1 MRIGVTFPQ
10 LNDPAEIRAFAQTAE
25 AVGYDHLMVFDHVL
39 LQHRELPDGRLSQAP
54 YDVTIRFH
62 EPLVLFGF
70 LAAATSRI
78 ELGTWVMVLPQRQ
91 TVLVAKQVAEADLL
105 SGGRIRLGVGLGW
118 NRLEYQTL
126 NEDFSTRGRRVEEQ
140 IELLRAL
147 WAEELVTFDGR
158 WHSISKSGLNPRPV
172 QRPIPIWMGGMADAM
187 LQRVARMGDGWLP
200 MGGQG
205 EDAMATMQQ
214 SIVRLREYASR
225 AGRDP
230 SEIGVELVIPYGK
243 GDAATWRSQAE
254 RSREIGATHVQFSI
268 LAKGIT
274 VDEYGTSIG
283 EYVDRLHRFY
293 DAVAP
298 INADA
303 PAPAPV
309 ETED

>member
-1 MRIGVTFPQ
+1 MRAVRNTSEGV
-10 LNDPAEIRAFAQTAE
+10 R
-25 AVGYDHLMVFDHVL
+25 VV
-39 LQHRELPDGRLSQAP
+39 ELPEPEGDGERVSIVSAGICGSDLSMISMGMPAC
-54 YDVTIRFH
+54 TIGH
-62 EPLVLFGF
+62 EMAGVLEDGTPVAVEPIFACRTCDQCVQG
-70 LAAATSRI
+70 AYNRCRVGQRI
-78 ELGTWVMVLPQRQ
+78 YAGAGQ
-91 TVLVAKQVAEADLL
+91 D
-105 SGGRIRLGVGLGW
+105 
-118 NRLEYQTL
+118 
-126 NEDFSTRGRRVEEQ
+126 
-140 IELLRAL
+140 
-147 WAEELVTFDGR
+147 
-158 WHSISKSGLNPRPV
+158 
-172 QRPIPIWMGGMADAM
+172 GGMADAM

-200 MGGQG
+200 VGGQG

-243 GDAATWRSQAE
+243 GDADTWRSQAE
-254 RSREIGATHVQFSI
+254 RSQEIGATHVQFSI